1 MVNLECSGTSEAGPP
16 SSGGRFP
23 IRSVPDGTWF
33 TEDCC
38 FQNHSLNFFLG
49 SLLRDEVRSDRG
61 LSLGVSVAEE
71 GRWCDTNP
79 FCLGKA
85 ASAMSEK
92 VRTRLEELDD
102 FEEVST
108 SPASPGPSGALAAPA
123 GRAQP
128 WWLLCGDVA
137 GRAPCSV
144 LPRHQ
149 RIRERRQR
157 CRWPAHGSPP
167 RAALLKASFLTVMPE
182 QTRSSGDRVSLDR
195 PPPWDAQHK
204 GPPPCCR
211 GLPHVFQTRASCA
224 NSYT

>member
-1 MVNLECSGTSEAGPP
+1 ME
-16 SSGGRFP
+16 GG
-23 IRSVPDGTWF
+23 
-33 TEDCC
+33 C
-38 FQNHSLNFFLG
+38 FQNRSSNLFLG
-49 SLLRDEVRSDRG
+49 PLLRDEVHSDRC
-61 LSLGVSVAEE
+61 LSLGVLVAEE

-108 SPASPGPSGALAAPA
+108 SPVSLGPSGALAAPA

-128 WWLLCGDVA
+128 WWLLCGDIVGCA
-137 GRAPCSV
+137 LCSV

-149 RIRERRQR
+149 RGWERRQR
-157 CRWPAHGSPP
+157 YCWPAHRSPP
-167 RAALLKASFLTVMPE
+167 RAASLKASFLTVVPE
-182 QTRSSGDRVSLDR
+182 RTRSSGDRVSLDR
-195 PPPWDAQHK
+195 PPPWDGQHK

-211 GLPHVFQTRASCA
+211 GLPHMLSKPVPRVPTLTRR
-224 NSYT
+224 TL